1 MFKTHAFNS
10 YIHILPH
17 YNNNNNHSCLFIL
30 LCVCFFFSSILP
42 LYALSSAREK
52 DDWFVFNTT
61 TDGSVSLRSTPSW
74 KSEREYCRKYK
85 KKKKTGPR
93 LLVPQ
98 LPLIPGVKLRKF
110 SICLRAKRA
119 IIISKP
125 MQTHKKTLNQS
136 HLY

>member
-1 MFKTHAFNS
+1 MHLTVT
-10 YIHILPH
+10 YIFYHIITTTTTTIAA
-17 YNNNNNHSCLFIL
+17 YSFF
-30 LCVCFFFSSILP
+30 CVCVFFFSSILP